1 MEYETEEQQV
11 EALKEWWAENG
22 KAVIAG
28 IVLGAGVIGG
38 WTFWKGHQEK
48 QAVIASDTFSQTL
61 EAVNGSDSAKA
72 LALADELKDD
82 QPDTLYSAYASLAAA
97 QVSIQ
102 GGDLD
107 DASKRLG
114 WVAENAPQDDVR
126 LIAKVRQA
134 RVMGANG
141 DAAAGLASLPSKFPD
156 PFVGLV
162 EEARGDLLVL
172 SGDENAAREAYAKA
186 QASQYVANRDA
197 LNMKLND
204 LALPGEAGS
213 SDSESDS
220 ESAS

>member
-28 IVLGAGVIGG
+28 IVLGASVIGG
-38 WTFWKGHQEK
+38 WTFWKGYQEK
-48 QAVIASDTFSQTL
+48 QAVIASDTFSQTM
-61 EAVNGSDSAKA
+61 EAVSSSDAARA
-72 LALADELKDD
+72 LALADELRSD

-102 GGDLD
+102 NGDLD
-107 DASKRLG
+107 DAAKRLG
-114 WVAENAPQDDVR
+114 WVAANAPQDDVR

-134 RVMGANG
+134 RVVGASG
-141 DAAAGLASLPSKFPD
+141 DAAAGLAILPSEYPD

-172 SGDENAAREAYAKA
+172 SGDENSAREAYAKA
-186 QASQYVANRDA
+186 QASTFVANREA
-197 LNMKLND
+197 LDMKVND
-204 LALPGEAGS
+204 LALPGKAGS
-213 SDSESDS
+213 GDS

>member
-38 WTFWKGHQEK
+38 WTFWKGHQEN

-61 EAVNGSDSAKA
+61 EAVNSRDSAKA
-72 LALADELKDD
+72 LALADELRDD
-82 QPDTLYSAYASLAAA
+82 QPNTLYSAYASLAAA

-102 GGDLD
+102 SGDLD

-114 WVAENAPQDDVR
+114 WVAQNAPQDDVR

-134 RVMGANG
+134 RVLGANG

-186 QASQYVANRDA
+186 QDSQYVANRDA
-197 LNMKLND
+197 LSMKLND
-204 LALPGEAGS
+204 LSLPGEAK
-213 SDSESDS
+213 SDDS